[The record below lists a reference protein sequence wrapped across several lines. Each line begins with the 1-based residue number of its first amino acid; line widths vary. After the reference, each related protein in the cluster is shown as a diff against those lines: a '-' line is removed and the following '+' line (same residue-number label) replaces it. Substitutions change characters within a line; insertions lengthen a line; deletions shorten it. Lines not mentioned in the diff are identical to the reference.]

1 MTTPLA
7 LGLACLA
14 LATSAGAAPAAKPK
28 KPAPTKPA
36 APAPTPPP
44 ATEAKPPPAAA
55 PEAPAAR
62 IFPFAVEEHTLPNG
76 LKVLFVTFDSPG
88 LTAYFSLVRT
98 GSRNEVEPG
107 LSGFAHFFE
116 HMMFRGTKK
125 HPEQEYDALLSA
137 AGIAKN
143 AFTTDDFTAYHDFGP
158 SKALPLVI
166 ELESDRFQ
174 NLDYS
179 EDAFKTEAK
188 AVLGEY
194 NKNFA
199 DPGEKMSEVLLDT
212 AFTTHPYKHTVMGFK
227 PDIEAMPTRYAYSRQ
242 FFERWYRPD
251 NVTLILV
258 GDFDHAATLALIEQ
272 AYGGWQGKAST
283 LLIPV
288 EPKQTAARAVNL
300 RWHNPTQPRLVEVW
314 HTPEARADTK
324 FAALQNVLA
333 PYLFGP
339 TSPTYR
345 DLVLERQLVLG
356 LGPSYYD
363 HRDPN
368 LFGVGAELK
377 SDQDFAEVRKTM
389 AQAIADLR
397 AGKVD
402 AARLEAVK
410 SNQKYGLLNSFDNPE
425 SVAEQL
431 VFAIGPTGAPD
442 ALDALF
448 RHMERLTAQDLVDFA
463 KAYLVPEN
471 STFVSL
477 VGPGQSP
484 PAGVPDYQPPAAA
497 AAEKKGGAQ

>member
-1 MTTPLA
+1 MSTPLA

-14 LATSAGAAPAAKPK
+14 LATSSAAPPPKAKKPPAAKPATPPAAVEA
-28 KPAPTKPA
+28 KPAP
-36 APAPTPPP
+36 
-44 ATEAKPPPAAA
+44 A
-55 PEAPAAR
+55 PEKPAAR
-62 IFPFAVEEHTLPNG
+62 IFPFPLEEHTLPNG

-125 HPEQEYDALLSA
+125 HPEADFDALLSA

-143 AFTTDDFTAYHDFGP
+143 AFTTDDFTAYHAFGP

-174 NLDYS
+174 NLEYS

-212 AFTTHPYKHTVMGFK
+212 AFAVHPYKHTVMGFK
-227 PDIEAMPTRYAYSRQ
+227 PDIEAMPTRYAYSLE
-242 FFERWYRPD
+242 FFKRWYRPD

-258 GDFDHAATLALIEQ
+258 GDFDHAATLALIEKD
-272 AYGGWQGKAST
+272 YGAWQGKASSIT
-283 LLIPV
+283 IPQ
-288 EPKQTAARAVNL
+288 EPKQTAAHAVNL
-300 RWHNPTQPRLVEVW
+300 RWQNPTQPRLTLVW
-314 HTPEARADTK
+314 HTPEARPDTK
-324 FAALQNVLA
+324 YAALQNVLG

-339 TSPTYR
+339 TSPTFR

-356 LGPSYYD
+356 LGPTYYD

-368 LFGVGAELK
+368 LFGVGAALK
-377 SDQDFAEVRKTM
+377 SDQDFAEVRK
-389 AQAIADLR
+389 AIDQAVADLR
-397 AGKVD
+397 EGKVD

-431 VFAIGPTGAPD
+431 VFAIGPTGQPD
-442 ALDALF
+442 ALNALF
-448 RHMERLTAQDLVDFA
+448 NHMERLTAQDLADFA
-463 KAYLVPEN
+463 KAYLEPAN
-471 STFVSL
+471 STLATL
-477 VGPGQSP
+477 VGPGQTP
-484 PAGVPDYQPPAAA
+484 PAGIPDYQPPSATP
-497 AAEKKGGAQ
+497 EKKGGAQ